1 MVQGAAR
8 SPSWVLR
15 MGFKKNPHYISKK
28 GYIIVLNPSFSR
40 FLFRLN
46 HLPGVFYG
54 VTTICSLRYE
64 LS

>member
-40 FLFRLN
+40 FLFRLR
-46 HLPGVFYG
+46 LIRWII
-54 VTTICSLRYE
+54 ICLASSME
-64 LS
+64 